1 MCPGFPNEIM
11 KDISIP
17 LPILEFKKPNLEKNL
32 NIQDLVVQNLL
43 DCLLQIVIET
53 IPPLLFSEIFY
64 FCHKNIGF
72 QKFSRY

>member
-1 MCPGFPNEIM
+1 MCTGFFNEII

-17 LPILEFKKPNLEKNL
+17 VPIIKRNQPKLEKNL

-53 IPPLLFSEIFY
+53 IPPLLFSEIFHFY
-64 FCHKNIGF
+64 HKNIF
-72 QKFSRY
+72 FYKFYRY